1 MRIPLDETII
11 GERLVTSSQPWR
23 GVHFLPR
30 TGSTNDRAR
39 ELVTRYAAD
48 PAGAPDPLWSVVLTD
63 HQTGGR
69 GRLGRA
75 WEVPDRAAISVSA
88 VVPAPAS
95 GDAAWFP
102 LLAGLAL
109 ARAVAATTA
118 EAGLALTPRLKWPND
133 VLLADDGDRK
143 VSGILCE
150 LVPLTDPPSD
160 RRAVVVGT
168 GVNVDQA
175 RDELP
180 VPTATSL
187 ALAEVTVRR
196 EDLVVAY
203 LTELAALLLEESTG
217 PAGPSA
223 GSGRTADGGRAAYRS
238 ACATVG
244 SEVKVHLPAGVTVEG
259 WATGIDDGGRLVV
272 ETAAGRQTFAAGD
285 VVHVRRPGGSL
296 A

>member
-1 MRIPLDETII
+1 MGVRSPLDETII
-11 GERLVTSSQPWR
+11 NERLVTSSQPWR
-23 GVHFLPR
+23 GVDFLPR

-48 PAGAPDPLWSVVLTD
+48 PLGAPDPLWRVVLTD

-75 WEVPDRAAISVSA
+75 WQVPDRAAISVSA

-109 ARAVAATTA
+109 ARAIGDTTSR
-118 EAGLALTPRLKWPND
+118 AGRALTARLKWPND
-133 VLLADDGDRK
+133 VLLADDEDRK

-150 LVPLTDPPSD
+150 LVPLTDLPSAG
-160 RRAVVVGT
+160 RAVIVGT
-168 GVNVDQA
+168 GVNVDQT

-187 ALAEVTVRR
+187 ALAGATVRR

-203 LTELAALLLEESTG
+203 LTELATLLLGE
-217 PAGPSA
+217 AGTRPSR
-223 GSGRTADGGRAAYRS
+223 GRDGERGRTAYRT

-244 SEVKVHLPAGVTVEG
+244 SDVRVHLPGGVTVEG
-259 WATGIDDGGRLVV
+259 RATGIDGGGGLVV
-272 ETAAGRQTFAAGD
+272 ETSSGSRTFAAGD